1 MPVHS
6 VPGLDNFNPR
16 SHEGSDTGEILE
28 ITITITISIHAPT
41 RGATGMTW
49 EQYYR
54 IQISI
59 HAPTRGA
66 TKLYRLIQGIFG
78 FQSTLPRG
86 ERLARLNKRLY
97 RGIFQSTLP
106 RGERQY
112 GSKFFRVIIISIH
125 APTRGAT
132 GIYW

>member
-1 MPVHS
+1 MFTLS
-6 VPGLDNFNPR
+6 VFVP
-16 SHEGSDTGEILE
+16 S
-28 ITITITISIHAPT
+28 ISIHAPT
-41 RGATGMTW
+41 RGATVAEYIFVLLFSISIHAPTRGATDF
-49 EQYYR
+49 YTVPTHSG
-54 IQISI
+54 QISI